1 VDSTVRY
8 WDSTD
13 YSVISS
19 ATFPPSGESPLCIC
33 FLNDIVLTG
42 WTDGS
47 VRSVDTETGEV
58 LWSIKQAH
66 RGPLTVLKSGNNAK
80 FFVTGG
86 QDGQVRVWA
95 VKTRELVSSFKE
107 HHAAITDLVVMED
120 DAHVMSSSKDK
131 CIFCWDLRRERRISC
146 HEHRM
151 GGVNGL
157 VICNDQTTIISVGTN
172 KQITYWDI
180 RQPESVRIVEYS
192 KSKSF
197 EPTCIAI
204 SHDNAF
210 FAVGGTDEDVNF
222 YETKT
227 GTKLAVGK
235 GHSGVVSSLKFSPDD
250 KQLVSVAQDGC
261 IFVFNIFDD

>member
-1 VDSTVRY
+1 M
-8 WDSTD
+8 
-13 YSVISS
+13 
-19 ATFPPSGESPLCIC
+19 
-33 FLNDIVLTG
+33 NDIILTG

-66 RGPLTVLKSGNNAK
+66 RGSVTVVKSGNNAK

-107 HHAAITDLVVMED
+107 HSAAITGLLVMDD
-120 DAHVMSSSKDK
+120 DAHVVSCSKDK
-131 CIFCWDLRRERRISC
+131 SIFCWDLRKERRISS

-151 GGVNGL
+151 GGVNGFIL
-157 VICNDQTTIISVGTN
+157 GNDQTSIVSIGTN

-180 RQPESVRIVEYS
+180 RQPESVRIMEYS
-192 KSKSF
+192 KQKNF

-204 SHDNAF
+204 SHDNQYMAI
-210 FAVGGTDEDVNF
+210 GGTDEDVNF
-222 YETKT
+222 YEVKS

-235 GHSGVVSSLKFSPDD
+235 GHSGVINSLQFSPDD
-250 KQLVSVAQDGC
+250 KQLISVAQDGC
-261 IFVFNIFDD
+261 IFVFNVFND